1 METWAIALIIA
12 GAVILLI
19 VLLVL
24 LYMLRSSLQR
34 KNGVLAESLVTGK
47 LNRFAKIRS
56 FKVLENLTF
65 PSGKNDP
72 VTVDRVLV
80 TFNHV
85 LLFQI
90 RSECDTI
97 YGDAKDPTWVSIKTD
112 KENNTTGR
120 VAFGN
125 PVRDAQRANDAVR
138 RLLARNK
145 LGKVRPGLCRLRR
158 PEGHPVD
165 RAGDAGLKLQGLK
178 GAPRQLPSIRRTAR
192 WTSKRWQSFSTGRE
206 ITIG

>member
-34 KNGVLAESLVTGK
+34 KNGVLAENLVTGK

-65 PSGKNDP
+65 PSGKNDT

-112 KENNTTGR
+112 KENKTTGR

-145 LGKVRPGLCRLRR
+145 LGKVQTEYYVVFGDPKVTLSIGQGMPVLNYKALKALLGRSKYSEDG
-158 PEGHPVD
+158 PVD
-165 RAGDAGLKLQGLK
+165 VEAVAKLLQEGK
-178 GAPRQLPSIRRTAR
+178 
-192 WTSKRWQSFSTGRE
+192 
-206 ITIG
+206 

>member
-34 KNGVLAESLVTGK
+34 KNGVLAENLVTGK

-65 PSGKNDP
+65 PSGKNDT

-145 LGKVRPGLCRLRR
+145 LGKVQTEYYVVFGDPKVTLSIGQGMPVLNYKALKALLSRSKYSEDG
-158 PEGHPVD
+158 PVD
-165 RAGDAGLKLQGLK
+165 VEAVAKLLQEGK
-178 GAPRQLPSIRRTAR
+178 
-192 WTSKRWQSFSTGRE
+192 
-206 ITIG
+206 